1 MTREEKIKQLQ
12 KNIQQTVVE
21 TGEEEGK
28 YNCEIKDYYYKDSQ
42 TGDERLEY
50 SNIFKHYGHLE
61 IMKKHFPGFRV
72 TYGFNNE
79 TKEWLF
85 AKIDEETGNYY
96 DIPWRYIPD
105 NVLDELLA
113 VKSVP
118 NIRTKEYIEKP
129 LAQQYQEH
137 WNEEHSA
144 ITHTDINKVKAAK
157 RPAMRCLKRLV
168 FMLLVIPPALVWAF
182 CYPIEW
188 LLTGKTK
195 IGDKLL
201 DLVFD
206 KAEKL

>member
-12 KNIQQTVVE
+12 KNIQQTIIE

-28 YNCEIKDYYYKDSQ
+28 YNCEIKDYYYKDPQ

-50 SNIFKHYGHLE
+50 SNIFPHYGHLK
-61 IMKKHFPGFRV
+61 IMKKHFPDFRV
-72 TYGFNNE
+72 IYCFNNE

-85 AKIDEETGNYY
+85 TKIDEETGNFH
-96 DIPWRYIPD
+96 DIPWCYISD

-118 NIRTKEYIEKP
+118 NIRIKKYIKKP

-144 ITHTDINKVKAAK
+144 ISHTDIEKAKAAK
-157 RPAMRCLKRLV
+157 RPAMMCLRRIGIMFLAIPAALLWLPFSLV
-168 FMLLVIPPALVWAF
+168 
-182 CYPIEW
+182 EW
-188 LLTGKTK
+188 IATGKNERADRMMFN
-195 IGDKLL
+195 I
-201 DLVFD
+201 
-206 KAEKL
+206 EKLAN